1 MVTTIANAGNL
12 TPEEKAR
19 AEKKGTD
26 LGKGAVDLGN
36 GAVDLVKSAGKT
48 ASDGAKVVTD
58 AGAGVVKQVKEKGIW
73 GTISEGASSA
83 WNGILGFLGMTGDP
97 EKDKKGLNVGSLM
110 GGFLGAGGAW
120 AISQFFGGGI
130 IGTIA
135 MIAFIPMGIIIGTQF
150 GDKNINPLIGREPR
164 GTAPAKAQAQAQ
176 TPAQAPAASTE
187 VAQSSIDWSQIHNE
201 YVAPRQTGQ
210 VFGNVAAVSYSPQQ
224 QGQFVPTPQTP
235 VVQVQGASGPI
246 QPGQPLGWRIG
257 G

>member
-1 MVTTIANAGNL
+1 MVTTIANAGNQ
-12 TPEEKAR
+12 TPEELAR
-19 AEKKGTD
+19 NKKIGTD
-26 LGKGAVDLGN
+26 IANAGINGGKAVLQTGN
-36 GAVDLVKSAGKT
+36 
-48 ASDGAKVVTD
+48 DGAKALTD
-58 AGAGVVKQVKEKGIW
+58 AGAGVVNEVKEKGVW
-73 GTISEGASSA
+73 GTIKEGASNA

-97 EKDKKGLNVGSLM
+97 EKDKKGLNVGSLL
-110 GGFLGAGGAW
+110 GGFLGAGGGW

-135 MIAFIPMGIIIGTQF
+135 MLAFIPMGLIIGTQF

-176 TPAQAPAASTE
+176 MPARGQSASPE
-187 VAQSSIDWSQIHNE
+187 LAQSSIDWSQIHNE
-201 YVAPRQTGQ
+201 YIAPRQAGQ

-224 QGQFVPTPQTP
+224 SGQFMPAPQTP
-235 VVQVQGASGPI
+235 VAQGASGL